1 MTCINILA
9 EMSFWPPFECAKC
22 VLRRARFRGCLD
34 EKCVTL
40 ETSYKQQGNLNTIL
54 LEFIGK
60 SLIASLWTDPYL
72 RLSGWGNEEGIS
84 TLSILVGAA
93 IVNRR
98 RGVTNRGQRLRG

>member
-1 MTCINILA
+1 
-9 EMSFWPPFECAKC
+9 MSFWPPFECAKC
-22 VLRRARFRGCLD
+22 VLWRARFRGFLD